1 MTYRSDPSPT
11 ITLFYGGHAFPAQ
24 KVAFMKEEY
33 STLRLCSVMITRA
46 SSCPFQVHRE
56 PEALSQIFRPQS
68 PISDPVRFLRFF
80 IRPARSPILFSR
92 IYHMNIS
99 EKGNVCIDIL
109 KNNWSPAL
117 SIFKVVLSLSSL
129 LTDPNPCTSLP
140 SLYPCIV
147 TLIACIIILADPLG
161 MYAQSSALARQ
172 SCLYHPVPSI
182 ATEFLRKRPMHD
194 RNARQWTE
202 LYAKPP
208 PPPRSP
214 SAAPLSPSSV
224 NNAGASADTRRT
236 SAKGKGRA
244 NAQSADTDRVP
255 ELETTGIDL
264 TNEGVEATMRG
275 SKRQKDPGSTDGI
288 IDLSEEVELSS
299 TRRGKR
305 RRVEQL
311 GDVIVIDD

>member
-1 MTYRSDPSPT
+1 MTSRLPNAATSISSVTTMVAGPE
-11 ITLFYGGHAFPAQ
+11 GGVYEGGIFNVEIMLSQ
-24 KVAFMKEEY
+24 
-33 STLRLCSVMITRA
+33 SCSVMITRA
-46 SSCPFQVHRE
+46 SSATFTFIGE
-56 PEALSQIFRPQS
+56 PEALPQIFRPQS

-80 IRPARSPILFSR
+80 IRPARSPISFSR

-117 SIFKVVLSLSSL
+117 SVFKVVLSLSSL

-140 SLYPCIV
+140 SLDPCVV
-147 TLIACIIILADPLG
+147 TLIAHIIILADPLG

-182 ATEFLRKRPMHD
+182 ATE
-194 RNARQWTE
+194 
-202 LYAKPP
+202 

-214 SAAPLSPSSV
+214 SATPLSPSSV

-264 TNEGVEATMRG
+264 TIEGVEATILM
-275 SKRQKDPGSTDGI
+275 
-288 IDLSEEVELSS
+288 
-299 TRRGKR
+299 
-305 RRVEQL
+305 
-311 GDVIVIDD
+311 